1 MKDAAAGWQIWKL
14 WSKTWRCRRPSSL
27 LTGFGF
33 LRLLLSPKVKF
44 TLKEEVQCKWQMMID
59 VLTERDLQGAVQ
71 VCHEQWE
78 PCTSAHKETQ
88 AQFLLLIGAVSE
100 LVDWAK
106 PRWTHLC
113 IWGIKR
119 TIKRN
124 SQIIFHFQT
133 FRPPVICC
141 STKPRYSWTL
151 FKFCKGEKF
160 LTLAARCH
168 HVRAEAELSDEN
180 TVNSHHHLYW
190 I

>member
-1 MKDAAAGWQIWKL
+1 MLRPGGRSGNCDLKHDDAGAPHHYSLDLVSWDFFCPPK
-14 WSKTWRCRRPSSL
+14 WSSRWRRRFSVNGRWWLMCLQNGTSRGRFKCAMSTGSRAL
-27 LTGFGF
+27 LHT
-33 LRLLLSPKVKF
+33 
-44 TLKEEVQCKWQMMID
+44 
-59 VLTERDLQGAVQ
+59 
-71 VCHEQWE
+71 
-78 PCTSAHKETQ
+78 ETQ

-168 HVRAEAELSDEN
+168 HVRAEAELSGEN
-180 TVNSHHHLYW
+180 TLLTSQAWEVE